1 MKRYFIA
8 YREKDGSSFC
18 GGLPWIAPSEWGF
31 SDLESAKLEETLMNN
46 KGYQDVAVFESDIN
60 DQPEEFTWD
69 YVTQHKV

>member
-1 MKRYFIA
+1 MKRYFVA

-46 KGYQDVAVFESDIN
+46 KGYQDVAAFESDIN
-60 DQPEEFTWD
+60 NQPEEFTCN
-69 YVTQHKV
+69 YLTQHRV

>member
-18 GGLPWIAPSEWGF
+18 GLPWIAPSEWDF
-31 SDLESAKLEETLMNN
+31 SDLESAKLEEMLMSN
-46 KGYQDVAVFESDIN
+46 KGYQDVAAFESDIN
-60 DQPEEFTWD
+60 EQPEEFTWD